1 MEGFQKYFVHQKG
14 QSLPLFCE
22 MASILNSKCLVQ
34 RKGTRKEDLYYA
46 FLWFF
51 FKSPFDFFELKKS
64 KIIHYLLQNQ
74 KTYSY
79 KQAVQK
85 IVYLYMTFACFMLIS
100 FTNPFFLS
108 IMEALLNISWGL
120 YVIKVQ
126 QSRTCLLLILHVLL
140 QL

>member
-14 QSLPLFCE
+14 QSLPLKYLP
-22 MASILNSKCLVQ
+22 SHKINSKCLIQ
-34 RKGTRKEDLYYA
+34 RKRTRKEDFYYA

-51 FKSPFDFFELKKS
+51 FKCPFDFFELKKS
-64 KIIHYLLQNQ
+64 KIIHHLLQNQ
-74 KTYSY
+74 KTCSY

-85 IVYLYMTFACFMLIS
+85 IVYFYMTFAYFMLIS
-100 FTNPFFLS
+100 FSNPFFLS

-120 YVIKVQ
+120 YVLKVQ
-126 QSRTCLLLILHVLL
+126 QSRACLLLILHVLL